1 MVETKRYKR
10 VLTFISLLF
19 ILILAYM
26 TYFQVVK
33 ADKLKNSEDNKRNW
47 VDDNKLKRGNI
58 LDSKGNILAET
69 KTDDSAKNIDFSHM
83 EKFMLI

>member
-58 LDSKGNILAET
+58 LDSKGNILLKLKLT
-69 KTDDSAKNIDFSHM
+69 IVAKNIDFSHM

>member
-33 ADKLKNSEDNKRNW
+33 ADKLKIN
-47 VDDNKLKRGNI
+47 GFAI
-58 LDSKGNILAET
+58 
-69 KTDDSAKNIDFSHM
+69 
-83 EKFMLI
+83 

>member
-1 MVETKRYKR
+1 MTESKRYKR

-19 ILILAYM
+19 ILILGYM

-33 ADKLKNSEDNKRNW
+33 SDKLKNDENNKRNW

-58 LDSKGNILAET
+58 LDSNGNILAET
-69 KTDDSAKNIDFSHM
+69 KEDEKNTLIKLKKNIW
-83 EKFMLI
+83 L